1 MLLLL
6 AKKYNCS
13 IKTIQRKI
21 DTVQAQ
27 RQTTFSSVAN
37 VLMDTTYFGRKLGV
51 MVFEDSIGGQIL
63 YKQYVKQETNKL
75 YLSDIEEITRR
86 GIRIQAIICEGRK
99 GLLQLFEGIP
109 IQMCTFHQVA
119 IIRRYLTKK
128 PKMQASKELWEHV
141 LFLSKTDKESFE
153 GGLTAWHVKWG
164 SFLNERK
171 VDLNGKNRVCSQEA
185 KKCLQKPQNKLTL
198 VVYLV

>member
-1 MLLLL
+1 VLLLL

-86 GIRIQAIICEGRK
+86 GIK
-99 GLLQLFEGIP
+99 N
-109 IQMCTFHQVA
+109 TSY
-119 IIRRYLTKK
+119 YLRW
-128 PKMQASKELWEHV
+128 S
-141 LFLSKTDKESFE
+141 
-153 GGLTAWHVKWG
+153 
-164 SFLNERK
+164 
-171 VDLNGKNRVCSQEA
+171 
-185 KKCLQKPQNKLTL
+185 
-198 VVYLV
+198 